1 MEKQQPS
8 IKIFVTYKNRNKII
22 ESDIITPIQTGRSI
36 ANEIFEEMIG
46 DDTGDNI
53 SDRNPK
59 YSELTAQY
67 WAWKNYDK
75 IGNPDYIGFM
85 HYRRHFIFDNKKY
98 HPDALGMVSFD
109 RIDDDYLEK
118 NNIYNSEMI
127 RKYIDSNDIVVG
139 NPVDCRRFLELQH
152 KHPRDAFCYNS
163 DLHAADYDLMNTVV
177 EQLYPEYKKTID
189 ICEHGYKQY
198 WYNMFIMRRDVFFKY
213 CKFWWSIISVL
224 EKKIDTT
231 MYPENAL
238 RILGYLSERL
248 LGLFIM
254 HEYSNYKIKEAPMA
268 FIKNTYAPPAKILPA
283 FEKNN
288 IPVVL
293 ISSNYFAPYLTTV
306 IQSIVD
312 NGSKD
317 KNYDLIV
324 LTRDMSDENQYTIK
338 TLYSGKNVSI
348 RFHKIVFE
356 GNFHTTNTIS
366 IETYIRLQI
375 PEIFSSY
382 KKVVYM
388 DCDVVV
394 NADVADLYDSLQ
406 DNAMIAAAHDFTMQ
420 SFVSNSAREDYLYVR
435 DKLNIS
441 DEFSLFNG
449 GIMVFNIEKIP
460 QDFFERTRRMCL
472 ENKFLYL
479 DQDAMN
485 IYFQNKIHYLDFT
498 WNFTPI
504 TLRPEIIKFLP
515 YPSKRILLSAIKAPK
530 IVHYNSPA
538 KPWIYPVAP
547 LAFLWWQYARKTPFY
562 EEILLRMNMAHMG
575 TCSGVKKLDKSR
587 MQIKF
592 KRRLYRVLKHLTA
605 GNSHKKFK
613 KKYNRYNRLY
623 KSL

>member
-1 MEKQQPS
+1 MEKESPT

-22 ESDIITPIQTGRSI
+22 KSDIITPIQTGRAI
-36 ANEIFEEMIG
+36 ADEVFEEMIG

-85 HYRRHFIFDNKKY
+85 HYRRHFIFNDKKY
-98 HPDALGMVSFD
+98 APDAMGMVSFD

-118 NNIYNSEMI
+118 NNIYNSDAI
-127 RKYIDSNDIVVG
+127 RKYIDSNDIIVG
-139 NPVDCRRFLELQH
+139 NPVDCRRFSELKH

-177 EQLYPEYKKTID
+177 EQLYPEYKKTINM
-189 ICEHGYKQY
+189 CEHGYKQY
-198 WYNMFIMRRDVFFKY
+198 WYNMFIMRREVFFKY
-213 CKFWWSIISVL
+213 CRFWWSVINVL

-254 HEYSNYKIKEAPMA
+254 HECGNYKIKEAPMA

-306 IQSIVD
+306 IQSILD
-312 NGSKD
+312 NASKD

-338 TLYSGKNVSI
+338 TLYGGKNVSV

-356 GNFHTTNTIS
+356 GKFHTTDTIS
-366 IETYIRLQI
+366 IETYIRLRI
-375 PEIFSSY
+375 PEIFSNY
-382 KKVVYM
+382 KKVVYI
-388 DCDVVV
+388 DCDVAV
-394 NADVADLYDSLQ
+394 NADVAELYDSLQ
-406 DNAMIAAAHDFTMQ
+406 DDGVIAAVHDFTMQ
-420 SFVSNSAREDYLYVR
+420 SFVSNSAREDYSYVR

-441 DEFSLFNG
+441 NEFSLFNG
-449 GIMVFNIEKIP
+449 GVMVFNIDKIP

-472 ENKFLYL
+472 ENRFLYL

-485 IYFQNKIHYLDFT
+485 IYFQDKIHYLDFA

-515 YPSKRILLSAIKAPK
+515 YPSKLILQAAVKAPK
-530 IVHYNSPA
+530 IVHYNSPV
-538 KPWIYPVAP
+538 KPWIYPASP
-547 LAFLWWQYARKTPFY
+547 LAFIWWKYARKTPFY
-562 EEILLRMNMAHMG
+562 EEILLRMNMANKG
-575 TCSGVKKLDKSR
+575 EVARINKSR
-587 MQIKF
+587 AQIRF
-592 KRRLYRVLKHLTA
+592 KRRLYRILKHLTA
-605 GNSHKKFK
+605 GRAHKTFK
-613 KKYNRYNRLY
+613 KKYNRYNQLY